1 VTHQPLSCLK
11 RECYPLLECT
21 GLELMRHRYKD
32 KAAIDA
38 HGKTDYFKNMG
49 KAMKKEDLLAG
60 PMKVMITK
68 EVGGYVSKL

>member
-1 VTHQPLSCLK
+1 
-11 RECYPLLECT
+11 
-21 GLELMRHRYKD
+21 MRHRYKD